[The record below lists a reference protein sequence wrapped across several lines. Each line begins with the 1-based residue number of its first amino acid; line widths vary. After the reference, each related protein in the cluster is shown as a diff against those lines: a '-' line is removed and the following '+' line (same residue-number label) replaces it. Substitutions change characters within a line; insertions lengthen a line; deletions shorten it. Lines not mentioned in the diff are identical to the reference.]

1 MGGGTSASAGAYQE
15 TNVKHDAKVGQNA
28 SVNQTDNVSFSV
40 KMAIKAS
47 TFARVD
53 CSTQAQ
59 TFQKLIACGRLVVE
73 DKVSDEYDVIAEAAA
88 DEYDSEVDFGDDD
101 EIRDEDDSFEAYASP
116 NNEDAPQL
124 DFSQRFHEIKIV
136 ETAPGEWSC
145 IPPRDPLLG
154 YRSYDFD
161 AEAQKIIEAV
171 RKQFVFYEKVAKWL
185 RNEGNEV
192 LKSIADFKARH
203 VLVTQKDFCRR
214 FDLFKGKEGKVDT
227 SNIHA
232 YCQNCRL
239 SWDNASLPLDCVF
252 GGAK

>member
-154 YRSYDFD
+154 YRSNDFD

-185 RNEGNEV
+185 RNEGNGAP
-192 LKSIADFKARH
+192 SKAR
-203 VLVTQKDFCRR
+203 
-214 FDLFKGKEGKVDT
+214 
-227 SNIHA
+227 
-232 YCQNCRL
+232 
-239 SWDNASLPLDCVF
+239 
-252 GGAK
+252 

>member
-1 MGGGTSASAGAYQE
+1 MGGGMSASAGAYQV
-15 TNVKHDAKVGQNA
+15 TTVKREAKVDLNA
-28 SVNQTDNVSFSV
+28 SANQAAKANFAA
-40 KMAIKAS
+40 KMAIQAS
-47 TFARVD
+47 TFARAD

-59 TFQKLIACGRLVVE
+59 TFQEYIARGRLVVE
-73 DKVSDEYDVIAEAAA
+73 DKVSDEYGAIAEAAA
-88 DEYDSEVDFGDDD
+88 DEYDSEVDFADDD

-124 DFSQRFHEIKIV
+124 DFSQRFYEIKIV

-145 IPPRDPLLG
+145 IPPCNPLLG
-154 YRSYDFD
+154 YRSNDFD
-161 AEAQKIIEAV
+161 VEAQKVVVAV

-185 RNEGNEV
+185 QGEGESV
-192 LKSIADFKARH
+192 IKSAAAFKAGH
-203 VLVTQKDFCRR
+203 VPMTQVAFCEKI
-214 FDLFKGKEGKVDT
+214 DLFKGKGGKVDT
-227 SNIHA
+227 TNIHA

>member
-15 TNVKHDAKVGQNA
+15 ANVKHDAKVGQNA

-88 DEYDSEVDFGDDD
+88 DDD

-154 YRSYDFD
+154 YRSNDFD

-192 LKSIADFKARH
+192 LKSIADFKAGH
-203 VLVTQKDFCRR
+203 KSKTQKDFCSS

-232 YCQNCRL
+232 YCQNCRI
-239 SWDNASLPLDCVF
+239 SWDNASLPL
-252 GGAK
+252 